1 MKKLNRFFSVTIVVA
16 QASEKISSSHLL
28 NEQTQKS
35 SMVKSNFPGSFDHF
49 KEIKIL
55 FKNLTGNFIVSSF
68 TKKHV

>member
-1 MKKLNRFFSVTIVVA
+1 MKQYNRLFSVNIAVA
-16 QASEKISSSHLL
+16 EASKKISSHLL
-28 NEQTQKS
+28 NEQTPKS
-35 SMVKSNFPGSFDHF
+35 SMVKSNFSGSFDHF